1 MKSIKKQSKGV
12 IILIFMLVG
21 SFVFNANARDYYQLK
36 IYKLKDKVQETTV
49 DNYLKNAYLPALH
62 RAGIKKVGV
71 FKPIESDEQKDRQ
84 IIVFIPM
91 KKLTEI
97 ERLESKLLKDETY
110 QSQGSEYINAS
121 HDNPPYQRI
130 ETILLKSFRDMP
142 KFSIPK
148 HETSPAER
156 VYELRSYEGPT
167 EKYYRNKVEMFNEGG
182 EMNLFKRLNFQ
193 AVFYGEVISGSIM
206 PNLMYMTTFSNMESR
221 AEHWKTFGNDPEW
234 KKMSGLDRYQNN
246 MSNSIIQLLHPT
258 EYSDL

>member
-1 MKSIKKQSKGV
+1 
-12 IILIFMLVG
+12 
-21 SFVFNANARDYYQLK
+21 
-36 IYKLKDKVQETTV
+36 
-49 DNYLKNAYLPALH
+49 
-62 RAGIKKVGV
+62 
-71 FKPIESDEQKDRQ
+71 
-84 IIVFIPM
+84 
-91 KKLTEI
+91 
-97 ERLESKLLKDETY
+97 
-110 QSQGSEYINAS
+110 
-121 HDNPPYQRI
+121 
-130 ETILLKSFRDMP
+130 MP

-148 HETSPAER
+148 HKTPPAER

-206 PNLMYMTTFSNMESR
+206 PNLMYMTTFSDIKSR

-234 KKMSGLDRYQNN
+234 KKMSGLDKYKNN